1 VALAVNAVAALL
13 LAGPLAHL
21 GIALAISL
29 SSWVNAL
36 GLAVLLK
43 HRGVLVPDPAF
54 KRRAGGT
61 VAAVAIMTMVL
72 LAGRAGLGAEGAATL
87 VLLIAAGGGSFLL
100 AAWGVGA
107 VDRRALRQLWSPSR
121 A

>member
-1 VALAVNAVAALL
+1 
-13 LAGPLAHL
+13 
-21 GIALAISL
+21 
-29 SSWVNAL
+29 
-36 GLAVLLK
+36 
-43 HRGVLVPDPAF
+43 
-54 KRRAGGT
+54 
-61 VAAVAIMTMVL
+61 MTMVL
-72 LAGRAGLGAEGAATL
+72 LAGRASLGGEGAATL